1 MKKLLLFTV
10 LAFALTATYGQG
22 LYVKFGGGYAVP
34 MGSQSLMEQSDAVQ
48 IIGNTNVVTTK
59 TKIVKG
65 SYGAGTLIN
74 GAVGYKFS
82 PFIGIDL
89 NVSYQIGKEYSG
101 NSSAESGAN
110 SVSINETKKSTGIFI
125 SPTMMFMA
133 GSERV
138 RPYALIG
145 VIMGSVKIEDNTVA
159 IYDVTDIP
167 IVYDLKEETKGDM
180 AFGFRG
186 GIGVDVNINSRFTLY
201 AEGVFNSMS
210 YYAKESEI
218 VSATVD
224 GEDAMSDLSV
234 SQKKTVYVDELTV
247 TTVNGSDTADTT
259 KPAQELSSPLPL
271 SSLGV
276 NIGLKIKLGS
286 D

>member
-89 NVSYQIGKEYSG
+89 NISYQIGKEYSG